1 MKAGEMCITDRGG
14 LYSFE
19 PVPLPAGGAEGWEK
33 ENGRRRSTLLELNTE
48 SVAAAW
54 FTTVR
59 EPNNAAA

>member
-33 ENGRRRSTLLELNTE
+33 KERKEAIDG
-48 SVAAAW
+48 A
-54 FTTVR
+54 
-59 EPNNAAA
+59 